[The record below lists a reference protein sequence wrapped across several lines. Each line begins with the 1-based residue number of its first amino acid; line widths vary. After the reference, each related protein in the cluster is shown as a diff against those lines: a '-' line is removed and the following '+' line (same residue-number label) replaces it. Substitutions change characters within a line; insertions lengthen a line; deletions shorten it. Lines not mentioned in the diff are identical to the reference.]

1 MQANSNLDRLNK
13 ILQGIRNEDDV
24 PNVGNREYREEYQ
37 KEILREKRLKNDAQ
51 EEANR
56 GDTQDRDQRKDFA
69 EKIYNFAAVYMVFVF
84 LMLFLS
90 GCVNNGFQLSDSVL
104 VTLLRTTTANV
115 IGILAI
121 VVTYLFSRKRK

>member
-1 MQANSNLDRLNK
+1 MTDLEKLRESL
-13 ILQGIRNEDDV
+13 RNIHSGNDAPDV
-24 PNVGNREYREEYQ
+24 NNREYREEYQ
-37 KEILREKRLKNDAQ
+37 KEVLREKRLKNDAQ

-69 EKIYNFAAVYMVFVF
+69 ESVFHFSAVYMAFVF
-84 LMLFLS
+84 LILFLS
-90 GCVNNGFQLSDSVL
+90 GTIDNGFHLSDSVL

>member
-1 MQANSNLDRLNK
+1 MSLMEDIKKSLGEISDAPVNVKDEYKSVSIELEKERLRKLKLENDAIEGSNL
-13 ILQGIRNEDDV
+13 
-24 PNVGNREYREEYQ
+24 
-37 KEILREKRLKNDAQ
+37 
-51 EEANR
+51 

>member
-1 MQANSNLDRLNK
+1 MIDLDKLRES
-13 ILQGIRNEDDV
+13 LQNIHNENDV
-24 PNVGNREYREEYQ
+24 PNVGNREYRVEYQ

-69 EKIYNFAAVYMVFVF
+69 ERVFHFAAVYMAFVF
-84 LMLFLS
+84 LILFLS
-90 GCVNNGFQLSDSVL
+90 GTINNGFHLSDSVL

>member
-1 MQANSNLDRLNK
+1 MSLMEDIKKSLGEISDAPVNVKEEYKSVSIELEKERLRKLKLENDAIEGSNL
-13 ILQGIRNEDDV
+13 
-24 PNVGNREYREEYQ
+24 
-37 KEILREKRLKNDAQ
+37 
-51 EEANR
+51 